1 MSNALS
7 ITVLAGLGLNAAI
20 GWWWADPVVAL
31 VVALLAAHSGREA
44 WREADEATNPAR
56 ATTPSGPDRLETN

>member
-7 ITVLAGLGLNAAI
+7 ITVLAGLGLNAAF

-31 VVALLAAHSGREA
+31 VVAVLAAHSGREA
-44 WREADEATNPAR
+44 WREADEARGPAR
-56 ATTPSGPDRLETN
+56 AYPPSEPDQRETS